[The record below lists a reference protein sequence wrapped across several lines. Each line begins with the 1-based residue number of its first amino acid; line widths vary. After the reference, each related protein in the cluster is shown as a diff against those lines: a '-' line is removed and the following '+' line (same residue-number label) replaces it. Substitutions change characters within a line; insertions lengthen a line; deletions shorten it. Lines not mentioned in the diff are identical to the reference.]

1 MFSLLQPSISSRR
14 VACNSLKKQMHSEKA
29 LDYLVTNS
37 PSWYFSGS
45 KDKVCWTTFLWKALG
60 AKFSLLWLGQGMKG
74 RMLYLHLCS
83 TQRSGFKDERSLQF
97 RGYKV
102 RCRPNC
108 WASRIILLEAEYKRA
123 ALVAWSYGNSKH
135 GNINFLKRHFVEDFG
150 QTFNGRC
157 AQNANCGQYLLWKTA
172 L

>member
-1 MFSLLQPSISSRR
+1 MFSLLQPSISSCR
-14 VACNSLKKQMHSEKA
+14 VACNSFFLKKKQMHSEKA

-37 PSWYFSGS
+37 PCWYFSGS

-74 RMLYLHLCS
+74 RILYLHLCS

-108 WASRIILLEAEYKRA
+108 WASRIIWLEAEYKRA
-123 ALVAWSYGNSKH
+123 TLVAWSYGNNKH
-135 GNINFLKRHFVEDFG
+135 GNINFL
-150 QTFNGRC
+150 Q
-157 AQNANCGQYLLWKTA
+157 TA
-172 L
+172 LCRGLWADF